1 MSDVTLGNRLDRPVD
16 DKSDHV
22 LGPPDAPI
30 TLVEYGSYACPYC
43 RAANE
48 RIAEVRDQFGDRMRY
63 VFRHRPLVGV
73 ELARRAAELVERAPD
88 PKRFWDEHVK
98 LMTRS
103 ETLTEDDLNAVAHD
117 LGVSADRGPADDPAF
132 IRAKAR
138 VDADEASAAASG
150 AIITPTFF
158 INGRRYDG
166 PWDESALA
174 DAMLG
179 TLGHRVRSAAL
190 DFASWGPS
198 AGILLLLA
206 TIVAVALTNTGLGPG
221 FAAFWEQ
228 RFGFTFDGL
237 GFSLSLLHW
246 INDGLLTLFFLVV
259 GLEIKREFTVGHLSG
274 WRSAALPVAG
284 AIGGM
289 VAPAALYLLVV
300 PSGSWSHGWG
310 VPMSTDTAFAV
321 ALIVMLGS
329 RVPVELRIF
338 LTAAA
343 IVDDLGAI
351 LAVAIFYSGALSL
364 IYLAPA
370 AVLIGALAMLNRS
383 HVYTLAPYVVV
394 GVALWACVLASGL
407 NPTLAGVILALF
419 IPTRPPPNLTALTTR
434 ASALIAAE
442 AARDGEVLRHGPS
455 APALRALDAIH
466 DRIESPADRLLRN
479 AGAVELPGAAAVR
492 LGQRRRRSES
502 GHVQRPRMADGGDR
516 RWARG
521 RQASRHPAGVGA
533 RRLDAAGGEAEGI
546 FVGATGGSGGA
557 GRNRVHDVAVHR
569 RRGVSRGRFRSHQ
582 DRGIHRFGCV
592 RRYRCD
598 AARARRTERPRSGAI
613 ARRRRSRQMERFG
626 LADRQV
632 AQREPRLEE
641 VWTMSHV
648 TYTVVEHDGGWA
660 YKVGD
665 VFSETFASR
674 EAAHAAAARAAQE
687 QRAPGQGGPI
697 EYEDSSGEWH
707 EEEEGGDDR
716 PDTDVKD

>member
-198 AGILLLLA
+198 AGVLLLLA

-394 GVALWACVLASGL
+394 GIALWACVLASGL

-419 IPTRPPPNLTALTTR
+419 IPTRPPPNLTALTTQ

-479 AGAVELPGAAAVR
+479 AGARSSYLVLPLFALANAGVALRVDTFSGREWLMAAIVVGLVVGKPVGILLASALAVSMRLAVKPKEYSWAQLAGAGALGGIGFTMSLFIAGEAFREADFEATKIAVFIASVVSAVIGVTLLALAARSARAQGPLQDADEAVR
-492 LGQRRRRSES
+492 WSASAWPTDRSLS
-502 GHVQRPRMADGGDR
+502 A
-516 RWARG
+516 
-521 RQASRHPAGVGA
+521 
-533 RRLDAAGGEAEGI
+533 
-546 FVGATGGSGGA
+546 
-557 GRNRVHDVAVHR
+557 NRD
-569 RRGVSRGRFRSHQ
+569 
-582 DRGIHRFGCV
+582 
-592 RRYRCD
+592 
-598 AARARRTERPRSGAI
+598 
-613 ARRRRSRQMERFG
+613 
-626 LADRQV
+626 
-632 AQREPRLEE
+632 
-641 VWTMSHV
+641 
-648 TYTVVEHDGGWA
+648 
-660 YKVGD
+660 
-665 VFSETFASR
+665 
-674 EAAHAAAARAAQE
+674 
-687 QRAPGQGGPI
+687 
-697 EYEDSSGEWH
+697 
-707 EEEEGGDDR
+707 
-716 PDTDVKD
+716 

>member
-198 AGILLLLA
+198 AGVLLLLA

-300 PSGSWSHGWG
+300 PSGS
-310 VPMSTDTAFAV
+310 
-321 ALIVMLGS
+321 
-329 RVPVELRIF
+329 
-338 LTAAA
+338 
-343 IVDDLGAI
+343 
-351 LAVAIFYSGALSL
+351 
-364 IYLAPA
+364 
-370 AVLIGALAMLNRS
+370 
-383 HVYTLAPYVVV
+383 
-394 GVALWACVLASGL
+394 
-407 NPTLAGVILALF
+407 
-419 IPTRPPPNLTALTTR
+419 
-434 ASALIAAE
+434 
-442 AARDGEVLRHGPS
+442 
-455 APALRALDAIH
+455 
-466 DRIESPADRLLRN
+466 
-479 AGAVELPGAAAVR
+479 
-492 LGQRRRRSES
+492 
-502 GHVQRPRMADGGDR
+502 
-516 RWARG
+516 
-521 RQASRHPAGVGA
+521 
-533 RRLDAAGGEAEGI
+533 
-546 FVGATGGSGGA
+546 
-557 GRNRVHDVAVHR
+557 
-569 RRGVSRGRFRSHQ
+569 
-582 DRGIHRFGCV
+582 
-592 RRYRCD
+592 
-598 AARARRTERPRSGAI
+598 
-613 ARRRRSRQMERFG
+613 
-626 LADRQV
+626 
-632 AQREPRLEE
+632 
-641 VWTMSHV
+641 
-648 TYTVVEHDGGWA
+648 
-660 YKVGD
+660 
-665 VFSETFASR
+665 
-674 EAAHAAAARAAQE
+674 
-687 QRAPGQGGPI
+687 
-697 EYEDSSGEWH
+697 
-707 EEEEGGDDR
+707 
-716 PDTDVKD
+716 